1 MLAVET
7 EKDDY
12 DMRLTPEET
21 KSIEKCKA
29 ILSVGFPSYTG
40 KFEFHLKKEKPNA
53 DQIDVKALFDLRKQ

>member
-21 KSIEKCKA
+21 KAIEKCKA

-40 KFEFHLKKEKPNA
+40 KMMFHLKKEKPNA
-53 DQIDVKALFDLRKQ
+53 DQIEVDFDFRLRKQ